1 MIQYQIFQ
9 TNITRFVWQTVMR
22 ITNTI
27 LGLEGLM
34 IWLRLMIGKLSP
46 AKAEGKQKLLF
57 YPSTLVISVN
67 RPLLIFSVSQFFS
80 IAMLWYFMITEY
92 KRICCQIWQRLEY
105 VGLIK
110 RKKKTLPTVLKSTQQ
125 SFLWSILSLGHYCLN
140 IHVGSPCTAN
150 ILICYHYSVT

>member
-1 MIQYQIFQ
+1 
-9 TNITRFVWQTVMR
+9 MR

-34 IWLRLMIGKLSP
+34 TWLRLMIGKLSP

-105 VGLIK
+105 VGLIYI
-110 RKKKTLPTVLKSTQQ
+110 KKQKKNIAHGFKINITDFSLVNFISWSLLFKYTCRITLHSKY
-125 SFLWSILSLGHYCLN
+125 FNMLSLLSH
-140 IHVGSPCTAN
+140 IISWF
-150 ILICYHYSVT
+150 SRKF

>member
-1 MIQYQIFQ
+1 
-9 TNITRFVWQTVMR
+9 MR
-22 ITNTI
+22 ITNMI

-34 IWLRLMIGKLSP
+34 TWLRLMIGKLSP

-105 VGLIK
+105 VGLIY
-110 RKKKTLPTVLKSTQQ
+110 KKKKNIAYGFKINTTEFSLVNFISWSLLFKYTYRITLHSKY
-125 SFLWSILSLGHYCLN
+125 FNMLSLLSH
-140 IHVGSPCTAN
+140 IISWF
-150 ILICYHYSVT
+150 SRKF

>member
-1 MIQYQIFQ
+1 M
-9 TNITRFVWQTVMR
+9 
-22 ITNTI
+22 I
-27 LGLEGLM
+27 LGLEGL
-34 IWLRLMIGKLSP
+34 ITWLRLMIDKLSP

-110 RKKKTLPTVLKSTQQ
+110 KKKTLPTVLKSTQQ
-125 SFLWSILSLGHYCLN
+125 SFLWSILSLSHYFKYTCRITLHSKYFN
-140 IHVGSPCTAN
+140 MLSLLSHIISWF
-150 ILICYHYSVT
+150 SRKF

>member
-1 MIQYQIFQ
+1 M
-9 TNITRFVWQTVMR
+9 
-22 ITNTI
+22 I

-34 IWLRLMIGKLSP
+34 TWLRLMIGKLSP

-105 VGLIK
+105 VGLIY
-110 RKKKTLPTVLKSTQQ
+110 KKKKNIAYGFKINTTEFSLVNFISWSLLFKYTYRITLHSKY
-125 SFLWSILSLGHYCLN
+125 FNMLSLLSH
-140 IHVGSPCTAN
+140 IISWF
-150 ILICYHYSVT
+150 SRKF

>member
-1 MIQYQIFQ
+1 M
-9 TNITRFVWQTVMR
+9 
-22 ITNTI
+22 I
-27 LGLEGLM
+27 LGLEGL
-34 IWLRLMIGKLSP
+34 ITWLRLMIGKLSP

-110 RKKKTLPTVLKSTQQ
+110 KKKNIAYGFKINTTEFFFGQFYLLVIT
-125 SFLWSILSLGHYCLN
+125 LN
-140 IHVGSPCTAN
+140 IHVGLPCTEN
-150 ILICYHYSVT
+150 TLICYHYSVT

>member
-1 MIQYQIFQ
+1 
-9 TNITRFVWQTVMR
+9 MR

-34 IWLRLMIGKLSP
+34 TWLRLMIGKLSP

-92 KRICCQIWQRLEY
+92 KRICYLIWQRLEY
-105 VGLIK
+105 VGLIY
-110 RKKKTLPTVLKSTQQ
+110 KKKNIAHGFKINITEFSLVNFISWSLLFKYTCRITLHSKY
-125 SFLWSILSLGHYCLN
+125 FNMLSLLSH
-140 IHVGSPCTAN
+140 
-150 ILICYHYSVT
+150 LISWFSRKF

>member
-1 MIQYQIFQ
+1 
-9 TNITRFVWQTVMR
+9 MR

-34 IWLRLMIGKLSP
+34 TWLCLMIGKLSP

-110 RKKKTLPTVLKSTQQ
+110 KKKNIAYGFKINITEFSLVNFISWSLLFKYKCRITLHSKY
-125 SFLWSILSLGHYCLN
+125 FNMLSLLSH
-140 IHVGSPCTAN
+140 IISWF
-150 ILICYHYSVT
+150 SRKF